1 MKPVKDIKFR
11 SGMKVSELMEEFG
24 QSGGFTST
32 KLYLAKEIIKEMK
45 EKEAEIFLSFPADI
59 ISTGTRGAIIEL
71 IKLGLVDHI
80 VTTAGMVDHDLARC
94 YKNYYHGD
102 FLMDDKELR
111 KEHKYRL
118 GNVIIPTENYG
129 GIIEEKM
136 MPILE
141 KLYNKQKKWTVSDIL
156 NEMGKEMKCDS
167 IIKNA
172 YDKKIDIF
180 IPGYVDGS
188 FGSQIWSF
196 WEIHRDFEIDLL
208 EDEHRLSEIMFS
220 SQEKKMGALM
230 IGGGISKHHVIWWNQ
245 FRGGLDYAVYI
256 TTAQEYD
263 GSLSGAQLR
272 EAISWG
278 KVKEKAKQV
287 TVEGEAT
294 ILLPLLVASLMDAF
308 K

>member
-118 GNVIIPTENYG
+118 GNVIIPNENYG

-172 YDKKIDIF
+172 YDKKINIF

-196 WEIHRDFEIDLL
+196 WEIHRDFQIDLL

>member
-1 MKPVKDIKFR
+1 MKPVKDIKFKKD
-11 SGMKVSELMEEFG
+11 MKVSELMDQFG
-24 QSGGFTST
+24 NSGGFTSP

-45 EKEAEIFLSFPADI
+45 ENDAEIFLSFPADI

-80 VTTAGMVDHDLARC
+80 ITTAGTVDHDLARC

-102 FLMDDKELR
+102 FMMDDKELR
-111 KEHKYRL
+111 KNHKYRL
-118 GNVIIPTENYG
+118 GNVIIPNDNYG
-129 GIIEEKM
+129 GIIERKM
-136 MPILE
+136 QPFLKKMYE
-141 KLYNKQKKWTVSDIL
+141 KQKKWTISDL
-156 NEMGKEMKCDS
+156 VYEMGAEMRCES
-167 IIKNA
+167 ILKNA
-172 YDKKIDIF
+172 HDKKIDVF

-196 WEIHRDFEIDLL
+196 WEMHRDFQIDLL
-208 EDEHRLSEIMFS
+208 EDEHRISDIMFS
-220 SQEKKMGALM
+220 SSSKKMGALM

-294 ILLPLLVASLMDAF
+294 VFLPILVASLMDEF

>member
-118 GNVIIPTENYG
+118 GNVIIPNENYG

-172 YDKKIDIF
+172 YDKKINIF

>member
-1 MKPVKDIKFR
+1 MKPVKDIQFR
-11 SGMKVSELMEEFG
+11 KGMKVSELMEQFG
-24 QSGGFTST
+24 HSGGFTSP
-32 KLYLAKEIIKEMK
+32 KLYLAKEIMKEMK
-45 EKEAEIFLSFPADI
+45 QNKAEIFLSFPADI

-80 VTTAGMVDHDLARC
+80 ITTAGMVDHDLARC

-102 FLMDDKELR
+102 FMMDDRALR

-118 GNVIIPTENYG
+118 GNVIIPNENYG
-129 GIIEEKM
+129 GIIEDKM
-136 MPILE
+136 QPFLE
-141 KLYNKQKKWTVSDIL
+141 RIYSKQKKWTVSDITYEL
-156 NEMGKEMKCDS
+156 GGEMKCDS
-167 IIKNA
+167 ILKNA
-172 YDKKIDIF
+172 HDRKIDIF

-188 FGSQIWSF
+188 FGSQLWSF
-196 WEIHRDFEIDLL
+196 WEMHRDFQVDLL
-208 EDEHRLSEIMFS
+208 EDEHRISEIMFS
-220 SQEKKMGALM
+220 SQDKKMGALM

-294 ILLPLLVASLMDAF
+294 ILLPVLVASLVEEI

>member
-118 GNVIIPTENYG
+118 GNVIIPNENYG

-196 WEIHRDFEIDLL
+196 WEIHRDFQIDLL

>member
-118 GNVIIPTENYG
+118 GNVIIPNENYG